1 VLLRRVVMPL
11 ATALETFISLQE
23 GAANG
28 KSVAAPP
35 PPDGQKKRVKKRGRP
50 PLLSSAAEH
59 TTTREASRVKKRAT
73 YRVAKAASAA
83 ARRAS
88 EEHEESSSSSS
99 SSSSMDLDEDD
110 VEEKAVFKPQL
121 KSNGLRMKGPS
132 KEKQRQ
138 MLLMMRQASKA
149 SSSKEQQ
156 TMEKPKKPAMCMG
169 DFFQARPI
177 NIGSDGLEAPK
188 LVARYGRIY
197 KRKAPDRV
205 REKDCGQ
212 LKTAPGMRLC
222 RMCKCLQPLDKF
234 YSNVK
239 RFVCKKHHYERV
251 LLRKEIRFKA
261 CSFEKLAYDAWRAL
275 FKICPLLGY
284 AHVNYDRHDIMDLLM
299 KTHIP
304 PRCKPRVLPIDPR
317 APLRPRNVA
326 IVTEA
331 TFKLAKQLLKCTLS
345 TAQFILLVQSCNLLP
360 ENADAGK
367 PWAPFENPAYRRV
380 DMDVVPILQ
389 AENAQ
394 SKKERPLLDAIQYAR
409 ENAAERHSKP
419 VEDKQQ
425 QQPSS
430 KEVAPLSP
438 RSYRRRKGKTTTTTT
453 TSKRALAV
461 QEANNKKEASRLRR
475 LTIVPLLKHS
485 EREELMMMQGDAAS
499 GG

>member
-1 VLLRRVVMPL
+1 
-11 ATALETFISLQE
+11 
-23 GAANG
+23 
-28 KSVAAPP
+28 
-35 PPDGQKKRVKKRGRP
+35 
-50 PLLSSAAEH
+50 
-59 TTTREASRVKKRAT
+59 
-73 YRVAKAASAA
+73 
-83 ARRAS
+83 
-88 EEHEESSSSSS
+88 
-99 SSSSMDLDEDD
+99 MDLDDDD
-110 VEEKAVFKPQL
+110 VEEEAFRPQL

-132 KEKQRQ
+132 KEKQRR
-138 MLLMMRQASKA
+138 MLLMMKQVSKP

-156 TMEKPKKPAMCMG
+156 TTEKPKKPAMCMG

-304 PRCKPRVLPIDPR
+304 PHCRPRVLPIDPR

-394 SKKERPLLDAIQYAR
+394 SKKERPLVDAIQYAR
-409 ENAAERHSKP
+409 ENAAEQSTTPRRHSKP

-425 QQPSS
+425 PSS
-430 KEVAPLSP
+430 KEAAPLSP

-453 TSKRALAV
+453 SKRALVV
-461 QEANNKKEASRLRR
+461 QEASNRKEASRLRR

-485 EREELMMMQGDAAS
+485 EREERMMPADSAS
-499 GG
+499 